1 MIDYSCHC
9 EQLSNLQ
16 VLLPL
21 KTGKF
26 LDHLPGT
33 FDELNLFTE
42 DSMHIPTESM
52 IRYLILSIIKD
63 N

>member
-1 MIDYSCHC
+1 MIDCSCHC

-16 VLLPL
+16 ALLPL
-21 KTGKF
+21 KPGKF

-42 DSMHIPTESM
+42 GSMHIP
-52 IRYLILSIIKD
+52 IDL
-63 N
+63 